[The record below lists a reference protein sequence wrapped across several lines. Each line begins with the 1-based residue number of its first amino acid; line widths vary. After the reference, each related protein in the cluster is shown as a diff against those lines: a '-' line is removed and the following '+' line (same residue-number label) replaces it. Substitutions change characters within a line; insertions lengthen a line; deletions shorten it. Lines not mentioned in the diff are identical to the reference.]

1 MDLAGTG
8 SAYASWP
15 GRLQRLDDGS
25 LTRLVPHQALW
36 VDGAHNAHGAAALAA
51 ALPTLSEADRWHF
64 ITGALNTRPAE
75 EFLEKIVPLAAS
87 LHCVSIPDQPASLSA
102 EALTNAAAP
111 YFEKVRPAA
120 SVAAALS
127 AIATMEG
134 AGRRPVMICGSLYL
148 AGYILA
154 ENGTLPD

>member
-1 MDLAGTG
+1 MAGVSYTWG
-8 SAYASWP
+8 REANTTYNESSA
-15 GRLQRLDDGS
+15 GR
-25 LTRLVPHQALW
+25 
-36 VDGAHNAHGAAALAA
+36 
-51 ALPTLSEADRWHF
+51 LPTLSEADRWHF

-75 EFLEKIVPLAAS
+75 EFLEKIAPLAAS

-102 EALTNAAAP
+102 EALTSAAAP
-111 YFEKVRPAA
+111 FFEKVRPAA

-127 AIATMEG
+127 AIATIEG